1 MPKNTAKEF
10 FLGHP
15 CIVQPFAEQQIQ
27 IISNRH
33 HNNPYPDT
41 ASNTP
46 IYVTIV
52 FQSGNMEEIVANLT
66 DTIVYTE
73 VIGLSPHTSKHKQ
86 WHPCFLLLTF
96 QGKRNSEA

>member
-1 MPKNTAKEF
+1 MPKNTAKDY
-10 FLGHP
+10 FLGHLYCP
-15 CIVQPFAEQQIQ
+15 AFCGTADTD
-27 IISNRH
+27 NRH

-46 IYVTIV
+46 IDVTIV
-52 FQSGNMEEIVANLT
+52 FQSGNMEET

-96 QGKRNSEA
+96 QCKRNSEA